1 MNILNRQWNTII
13 TEYFDIFDT
22 KTRKI
27 LLSLNE
33 ADDRNMVLSSL
44 SARLYNII
52 VDKSTEIDYGDIP
65 RSKGD
70 ITRIPNFVNIIDCLN
85 TIRGLLVEFK
95 EDTAPIDEILKA
107 IDNLKDSR
115 DLWEKAYVYNS
126 SVPIV
131 FYETMA
137 LAIVSSTSLLIST
150 SIDYIKEPAEKDFS
164 ITLDKVAYHKNKNGL
179 LFRNLKKFN
188 NAYKNEDIKKV
199 FEPMLKVREN
209 LKESVDIINEF
220 SASAII
226 AAAITAGVM
235 VSLIGLVIPILH
247 ESVVFFYCAKQS
259 ISEYFDMQADL
270 LALNA
275 ERVKLDVT
283 KTESEREKIYQ
294 RQMKI
299 VSRFKKGA
307 NALAVKLKSAEKRG
321 EAMYKKEASTKYK
334 VDELMDDSFIASKSN
349 SSMF

>member
-1 MNILNRQWNTII
+1 MILKKHWDQII
-13 TEYFDIFDT
+13 AEHFDIFDT
-22 KTRKI
+22 NTRKI

-33 ADDRNMVLSSL
+33 SEDRNIVLSSL

-65 RSKGD
+65 KSKGD
-70 ITRIPNFVNIIDCLN
+70 ITKIPNFVNIIDCLN

-95 EDTAPIDEILKA
+95 ENTEPVDEILKA
-107 IDNLKDSR
+107 VDNLKDSR
-115 DLWEKAYVYNS
+115 DIWEKAYVYNS
-126 SVPIV
+126 SMPIV

-150 SIDYIKEPAEKDFS
+150 SIDYIKEPTEKEYS
-164 ITLDKVAYHKNKNGL
+164 VTLDKVAYHKNMNGL

-188 NAYKNEDIKKV
+188 KAYKSGDVKKT

-226 AAAITAGVM
+226 AAVITAGVIA
-235 VSLIGLVIPILH
+235 SLITLIVPILH
-247 ESVVFFYCAKQS
+247 ECVVFFFCARQS
-259 ISEYFDMQADL
+259 ISEYYDSQADL
-270 LALNA
+270 LAMNA

-283 KTESEREKIYQ
+283 KTEKERDKIYE
-294 RQMKI
+294 RQMKL
-299 VSRFKKGA
+299 SNRFKKLS
-307 NALAVKLKSAEKRG
+307 NALAVKLKSAEKRA
-321 EAMYKKEASTKYK
+321 EVVYKKEASTKYK
-334 VDELMDDSFIASKSN
+334 IDDIMDDSFVASKST